1 MGETGFLIYQN
12 KICDIWYQCCHLQG
26 DEAPLGM
33 LELAR
38 MSLALTQTRSNLN
51 LRSCHRLT

>member
-12 KICDIWYQCCHLQG
+12 KIGHFRCQCCHLQG
-26 DEAPLGM
+26 DEAPLGT